1 MAGDLPELQGSVATQ
16 EPMMP
21 EQEGAMKES
30 TPPVETEAPTLPE
43 TTEPLPNESAVPT
56 PEESVSPA
64 PEKVLCLCPKKVHP
78 QSNPLHLSRSLSRSH
93 PPPQS
98 WRMTP
103 SGTDI

>member
-16 EPMMP
+16 EPTTP

-64 PEKVLCLCPKKVHP
+64 PEESVV
-78 QSNPLHLSRSLSRSH
+78 PLPEESAPSDRTRS
-93 PPPQS
+93 
-98 WRMTP
+98 
-103 SGTDI
+103 I